1 MCDYED
7 IPMKSTDDFYTYN
20 EREKFSP
27 GEIDGYGD
35 DDSGELAE
43 FLAYVNDQEQ
53 YS

>member
-20 EREKFSP
+20 GTGDDLSP
-27 GEIDGYGD
+27 GEIDGYD
-35 DDSGELAE
+35 DDAGELVE